1 MPPCHL
7 ARNKWT
13 VGPGP
18 QRHSRLGRNGRV
30 ESDVINHRNLLQFP
44 KTNMTGWNYFAGL
57 RQSFAGAIKHRIN
70 LRTRYI

>member
-7 ARNKWT
+7 TRNKWT
-13 VGPGP
+13 VGSGP

-30 ESDVINHRNLLQFP
+30 ESEVINHRNLLQFP
-44 KTNMTGWNYFAGL
+44 KTNMTGWNYFAGP
-57 RQSFAGAIKHRIN
+57 RQSFAGAIKCRIN